1 MRWQTPEADSPDL
14 ESLAARIRRL
24 KADAAA
30 HEGRNAADV
39 RFLREVDALVNAFY
53 DDVGR
58 VVQIDLKSLFDL
70 FLLKSLYVGRRSTSI
85 ATLDYLSDLLI
96 RFLRARDVV
105 PMRSL
110 AAFADLL
117 PRLLEENLH
126 QGRPQNYFE
135 AYRTLADGSLFM
147 TGVFPDSLRPHWG
160 RRSSHAAFDHAYYV
174 RMGKDY
180 YALAAEHELAHATGL
195 ASTLARLAA
204 YFEVYMEAL
213 NAVSETYITGFD
225 TRVIM
230 DKLLDNFN
238 KYRETRDASYLENAR
253 KYAALLHLD
262 RRAFP
267 RLWRQG

>member
-1 MRWQTPEADSPDL
+1 VVTHDPGIG
-14 ESLAARIRRL
+14 SLTERIRRL
-24 KADAAA
+24 KTQAAA
-30 HEGRNAADV
+30 HEGQNAADV
-39 RFLREVDALVNAFY
+39 RFLREVDALISLFY
-53 DDVGR
+53 DDISR

-85 ATLDYLSDLLI
+85 ATLDYLSNMMT
-96 RFLRARDVV
+96 RFLRTRDVT
-105 PMRSL
+105 PMPNLLS
-110 AAFADLL
+110 FYNDLL
-117 PRLLEENLH
+117 PRLMEENLH

-147 TGVFPDSLRPHWG
+147 TGVFPESMRRRYG
-160 RRSSHAAFDHAYYV
+160 RRASGPSFDRAYYV

-180 YALAAEHELAHATGL
+180 YALAARHELAEATGL
-195 ASTLARLAA
+195 AATLARLAL

-213 NAVSETYITGFD
+213 NTVSETYITGFD

-230 DKLLDNFN
+230 DKMLDSFN
-238 KYRETRDASYLENAR
+238 RYRETRDESHLENAR

-267 RLWRQG
+267 RLWRQR